1 MPRNFSFTTGY
12 GALLIVSV
20 LLVYGLLHLGQ
31 SWFPPLGVSD
41 VQTTAVGR
49 ESWWAA
55 LQTNLREPISL
66 LLMQIVVIIVVARA
80 CGRAFA
86 RLGQPAVVGEIIAGI
101 LLGPSALGWLWPE
114 LMHFLF
120 PPEALGSLKLLS
132 MLGVMLFMFVVGMD
146 LDLQELRQRAKVAVV
161 VSHVSIAFPFL
172 LGVLLSFALFT
183 TLAPAGI
190 PFMAFSLFTGIAM
203 SITAFPVLARI
214 IHERGLA
221 GTTLGHH
228 AIACAAVDDVSAWC
242 LLALVIALV
251 KSGSFSGAI
260 ATLLLT
266 AGLIAFML
274 LWVRPRA
281 DALLDTHL
289 SRKRDGN
296 GGAVFASMLVLMFAS
311 ALAAELIGIHAIFGA
326 FLAGVA
332 LSARAEL
339 RSMIRERLE
348 TFSSA
353 FLLPLFFAFTGLRTQ
368 FALLHDWQSWLLCA
382 GIILVAIAGKLGG
395 STLAARWAGM
405 RWREASALGVLMNT
419 RGLMELVVLNI
430 GYDLGVIS
438 ARMFAMLVLMA
449 LVTTFMTGPLVG
461 WLLRPPASA
470 ARPRAG

>member
-1 MPRNFSFTTGY
+1 MHKQFSFATGY
-12 GALLIVSV
+12 GVVLALTVLLIY
-20 LLVYGLLHLGQ
+20 LLLHLGQ
-31 SWFPPLGVSD
+31 NWFPPPGVTD
-41 VQTTAVGR
+41 VQTTEVGR
-49 ESWWAA
+49 ESWWSA

-66 LLMQIVVIIVVARA
+66 LLMQIVVVIVLARA

-86 RLGQPAVVGEIIAGI
+86 HLGQPAVVGEIIAGI

-114 LMHFLF
+114 AMHALF
-120 PPEALGSLKLLS
+120 PPASLDSLKLLS

-146 LDLQELRQRAKVAVV
+146 LDLHELRQRARVAVV

-183 TLAPAGI
+183 ALAPAGI
-190 PFMAFSLFTGIAM
+190 PFMAFSLFIGIAM

-214 IHERGLA
+214 IQERGLS
-221 GTTLGHH
+221 GTVLGHH

-251 KSGSFSGAI
+251 KSGSFAGAI
-260 ATLLLT
+260 ATLLMTGL
-266 AGLIAFML
+266 LIAFML
-274 LWVRPRA
+274 LWVRPRL
-281 DALLDTHL
+281 DALLDTQL
-289 SRKRDGN
+289 ARKREGRDGN
-296 GGAVFASMLVLMFAS
+296 GSAVFAGMLVLMFAS

-332 LSARAEL
+332 MSARSEL
-339 RSMIRERLE
+339 RHMIRERLE
-348 TFSSA
+348 TFSST

-368 FALLHDWQSWLLCA
+368 LALLHDWQSWLLCA

-395 STLAARWAGM
+395 SMLAARWAGM
-405 RWREASALGVLMNT
+405 RWRDATALGVLMNT

-438 ARMFAMLVLMA
+438 ARIFAMLVLMA
-449 LVTTFMTGPLVG
+449 LVTTFMTGPLISR
-461 WLLRPPASA
+461 LLAPGAN
-470 ARPRAG
+470 RA